1 MDFQS
6 IIDNIIYF
14 VTSRPDIWVYLVIPI
29 TAAVI
34 GWGTNVL
41 ALKMTFY
48 PVDFIGVEA
57 DNNEW
62 FGIKPVGWEGLHK
75 IGWQGIIPSK
85 AGVMAGKAVDM
96 MLGKL
101 IDLKEQFAQID
112 PEIVA
117 DEMTPRLE
125 ILSRQIIEEAMT
137 KEMPLIWNRLP
148 QRRKEQIYI
157 DAAKEFPNAIEVIM
171 NDIKEH
177 IDELFDV
184 KAMVVRELTTNKK
197 LLNYIF
203 LKVGKDEFKFIEKS
217 GFYFGFIFGVIQMI
231 LSFLLPNLNF
241 ILLPL
246 GGIVIGFLTNWLAL
260 RLIFQPVQP
269 IKVGPIVFQGLFIKR
284 QVGVAAEYA
293 KIVASQILN
302 TPNIFQ
308 AILHGVGAEQL
319 SQIVEKHIRAAVDK
333 TAGFS
338 RSLIQIT
345 SGTKTY
351 EAVKNI
357 ATTRFM
363 ETIPE
368 HIKYVFDYAE
378 EALDIENT
386 IKTRMAELP
395 PEDFVD
401 FLRPVFQEDE
411 MKLILVGAAL
421 GGMAGLFQ
429 LLVIT
434 LWQFLGRTV
443 F

>member
-6 IIDNIIYF
+6 ILDSIIYF
-14 VTSRPDIWVYLVIPI
+14 FTSRPDIWVYLVIPI

-62 FGIKPVGWEGLHK
+62 FGIKPVGWEGVNK
-75 IGWQGIIPSK
+75 IGWQGIIPAK
-85 AGVMAGKAVDM
+85 ASVMASKAVDM

-101 IDLKEQFAQID
+101 IDLQEQFAQID

-117 DEMTPRLE
+117 DEMSPRLE
-125 ILSRQIIEEAMT
+125 ALSRQIIEEAMT

-148 QRRKEQIYI
+148 QRRKEQIYE

-184 KAMVVRELTTNKK
+184 KAMVVHELTTNKK

-231 LSFLLPNLNF
+231 LSILLPNINWL
-241 ILLPL
+241 LLPV
-246 GGIVIGFLTNWLAL
+246 GGVVIGYLTNWLAL
-260 RLIFQPVQP
+260 RLIFQPVNP
-269 IKVGPIVFQGLFIKR
+269 VKVGPITFQGLFIKR
-284 QVGVAAEYA
+284 QTGVAAEYA
-293 KIVASQILN
+293 KIVAAQILN

-357 ATTRFM
+357 ATARFM
-363 ETIPE
+363 EVIPE
-368 HIKYVFDYAE
+368 NVKYVFDYAE

-395 PEDFVD
+395 PEEFVD

-429 LLVIT
+429 LLAIT
-434 LWQFLGRTV
+434 LQQFFG
-443 F
+443 

>member
-1 MDFQS
+1 M
-6 IIDNIIYF
+6 N
-14 VTSRPDIWVYLVIPI
+14 
-29 TAAVI
+29 
-34 GWGTNVL
+34 
-41 ALKMTFY
+41 
-48 PVDFIGVEA
+48 
-57 DNNEW
+57 
-62 FGIKPVGWEGLHK
+62 K
-75 IGWQGIIPSK
+75 IGWQGIIPAK
-85 AGVMAGKAVDM
+85 ASVMASKAVDM

-101 IDLKEQFAQID
+101 IDLQEQFAQID

-117 DEMTPRLE
+117 DEMSPRLE
-125 ILSRQIIEEAMT
+125 ALSRQIIEEAMT

-148 QRRKEQIYI
+148 QRRKEQIYE

-184 KAMVVRELTTNKK
+184 KAMVVHELTTNKK

-231 LSFLLPNLNF
+231 LSILLPNINWL
-241 ILLPL
+241 LLPV
-246 GGIVIGFLTNWLAL
+246 GGVVIGYLTNWLAL
-260 RLIFQPVQP
+260 RLIFQPVNP
-269 IKVGPIVFQGLFIKR
+269 VKVGPITFQGLFIKR
-284 QVGVAAEYA
+284 QTGVAAEYA
-293 KIVASQILN
+293 KIVAAQILN

-357 ATTRFM
+357 ATARFM
-363 ETIPE
+363 EVIPE
-368 HIKYVFDYAE
+368 NVKYVFDYAE

-395 PEDFVD
+395 PEEFVD

-429 LLVIT
+429 LLAIT
-434 LWQFLGRTV
+434 LQQFFG
-443 F
+443 